1 MKTQKYLDFVWH
13 FFRNIIYLEN
23 METQTQQKTQ
33 NEELGA
39 LWKRTSQQGQ
49 KYLAGHIKVGEFG
62 EEQTVKVVVFQNGH
76 KNNDKQPDFRMYKS
90 NAPVTA
96 SKTEAVSQDTET
108 QDEESLL

>member
-1 MKTQKYLDFVWH
+1 
-13 FFRNIIYLEN
+13 
-23 METQTQQKTQ
+23 METQTQQKNTEQ
-33 NEELGA
+33 KNEELGA

-62 EEQTVKVVVFQNGH
+62 EEQTIKVVVFQNGH

-90 NAPVTA
+90 KAPVA
-96 SKTEAVSQDTET
+96 SVEVSETDTQNKEE